1 MLIFTTRPS
10 RVCEMQQMEI
20 HMRYI
25 GFLIVKCIIGFFIV
39 FGIQRIFVNLDFYG
53 LGGKCWSFRLWS
65 SLGGVPTKELVIFFV
80 ATFFSCFLVSFIIS
94 SSFPKKMLR
103 GLFTSIGTCFV
114 AVLPSIIALLTSIG
128 AAYNPSSGFFHGE
141 KYPLSFLVIS
151 TAISGAAAGDLS
163 RRLYKKEFTN
173 LTLLIGICII
183 LTLLCIILTLLCMIR
198 IF

>member
-1 MLIFTTRPS
+1 
-10 RVCEMQQMEI
+10 MQQMEI

-39 FGIQRIFVNLDFYG
+39 FGTQRIFVNLDFYG
-53 LGGKCWSFRLWS
+53 FGGECWRFNLE
-65 SLGGVPTKELVIFFV
+65 ELPIFFV
-80 ATFFSCFLVSFIIS
+80 ATFFSCFLASFIIS
-94 SSFPKKMLR
+94 SSFPKKMLK

-114 AVLPSIIALLTSIG
+114 AVLPTIKALLTSTS
-128 AAYNPSSGFFHGE
+128 AAYNLSSAFFHGE
-141 KYPLSFLVIS
+141 KYPLSFLVIF

-163 RRLYKKEFTN
+163 RRLHKKEFTN

-183 LTLLCIILTLLCMIR
+183 LTLLCIILTLLCIIR